1 MTRFCLINNSR
12 CVCVCWPDVNEC
24 KVFNR
29 LCTYGT
35 CRNTIGSFKC
45 RCNNGFA
52 LTAEERNCTGE
63 RAWPWFEFH
72 ILIQNTERG
81 LTLQTDSCSRHR
93 RVPHLPRPVRPRHL
107 RQHPGQLRVR
117 VLRGLRERLHDDEEL
132 HGWGGTSPSFVH
144 LLFWVLF
151 FLTLFPNYFSRF
163 PSSIIQTLPL
173 FGQTLTSV
181 SENPCCAVEES
192 VWTLRGVMSVNVPLD
207 SHSAPTV
214 LLVKVSHLSF

>member
-1 MTRFCLINNSR
+1 M
-12 CVCVCWPDVNEC
+12 CWPDVNEC

-72 ILIQNTERG
+72 ILIQNTEQG

-151 FLTLFPNYFSRF
+151 FLTLFPNYFSRL

-173 FGQTLTSV
+173 YDRHWRVWARTPAVPWRNLSEHWGELWVWMSHWILTQHRRF
-181 SENPCCAVEES
+181 CL
-192 VWTLRGVMSVNVPLD
+192 WR
-207 SHSAPTV
+207 
-214 LLVKVSHLSF
+214 LVIYHFNIHYCSKLPIQL